1 MKTSLKTHWYWKI
14 FLLTF
19 LFSLSSFFFFSVFL
33 YLCLVVLCMSI
44 LLNSVSF
51 LTCTILFLPSI
62 LPFSQFLFCI
72 AFSLI
77 LFVFVSVTNLL
88 LHTTSHKT
96 VWPCTVTSNS
106 HKYLLST
113 HKNTQ
118 QLTQQCPIHA
128 RAILQSQFFP
138 QLPFPQHNP
147 TTLGTVS
154 IRRSPDHPPL
164 TDEWNQR

>member
-1 MKTSLKTHWYWKI
+1 MKTSLKTHWYLENLS
-14 FLLTF
+14 FNFF
-19 LFSLSSFFFFSVFL
+19 LFLSSFFFFSVFL

-118 QLTQQCPIHA
+118 QLTQTMSNPCTRNSPKPV
-128 RAILQSQFFP
+128 FP

-154 IRRSPDHPPL
+154 IRRSADHPPL